1 MESPDGDDSL
11 FRSCFSACHLVGMLS
26 ALANPILY
34 GYFNQVQYEKAVW
47 KDAGLSVV
55 QDTKE
60 YLWALQPL
68 KRSQHYAE
76 INSQSR
82 IKMKRT
88 PIFLPDGQITKYKP
102 ILENQN
108 WWFFLSQVHTM
119 HLAFGFRFCVSFC
132 FFFVFFCFFFV
143 RGSVRHTFP
152 IVLSN
157 KFIYS
162 F

>member
-108 WWFFLSQVHTM
+108 WWFFKAKCIPCTWL
-119 HLAFGFRFCVSFC
+119 LDFVSV
-132 FFFVFFCFFFV
+132 FFFVFFVCFFNLQEK
-143 RGSVRHTFP
+143 TFK
-152 IVLSN
+152 IVFQPYPTLSSR
-157 KFIYS
+157 K
-162 F
+162 